1 MRRFCGILFIIII
14 LLMGNLHGTPQQG
27 GRGLIYLH
35 SALLI
40 PKGHIQF
47 YGGLRYFGKVAQ
59 FGPNERAYT
68 LWHVQGFTTFNI
80 GLSSHFELAVS
91 PIIFQDTNRGDGW
104 SKEAVNFPDDIL
116 VSVKMGSMRAMESP
130 FVFGGILYGRIPT
143 ARTHNIIY
151 EPYSAGSLELGIT
164 GLVSYFHNPSFPDAD
179 WSLHGNIGYLNHN
192 DVGQEITDDP
202 AHLPTEMSNE
212 LLIGLGFRY
221 PAGTFDFSAEINSRF
236 FLQRPPV
243 SAYSMEDVTYLT
255 AGIYYKP
262 YRWITFEM
270 GIDVRLTPDEDL
282 TDYDV
287 TPVPK
292 PAEDFPNYPSW
303 RSVLGVKLAILPMDL
318 YSSSDEELLR
328 QRVDDRKEVLE
339 RMMQGEQKTENAEDE
354 LTRIRAERERIEEEL
369 KRLRKLLEAEKKKK
383 EGKEKK

>member
-1 MRRFCGILFIIII
+1 MRRFCSIFFIIII
-14 LLMGNLHGTPQQG
+14 LLTGNLHGTPQQG

-40 PKGHIQF
+40 PKGFIQF

-59 FGPNERAYT
+59 FGWNERAYT

-130 FVFGGILYGRIPT
+130 FVFGGMLYGRIPT

-151 EPYSAGSLELGIT
+151 EPYSAGSVELGIT

-179 WSLHGNIGYLNHN
+179 WSLHGNLGYLNHN
-192 DVGQEITDDP
+192 DVGQEITGDP

-255 AGIYYKP
+255 AGVYYKP

-270 GIDVRLTPDEDL
+270 GIDVRLSSDEDL
-282 TDYDV
+282 TNYDV
-287 TPVPK
+287 TPTPK
-292 PAEDFPNYPSW
+292 PAADFPNYPSW

-328 QRVDDRKEVLE
+328 QRADDRKEVLE
-339 RMMQGEQKTENAEDE
+339 RMMQGEQKTENAGDE